1 MTTTAHGPRFLAQ
14 RLESNPIV
22 QPHMDARMGDNING
36 PSLIRVPEWVPDPL
50 GRYYLYFAH
59 HDGEYIRLA
68 YADEL
73 TGPWRIYP
81 AGVLPLVDSGFAGH
95 VASPDVHVDHRERRI
110 RMYFH
115 GSDTRTGGGGKQT
128 TRVALS
134 PDGLHFTARIA
145 DLGEPYWRVFPWHD
159 RFYALGM
166 PGIFYRSA
174 DGIDGFERGPTL
186 FTPDMRHS
194 AVLIQGNTLSVFY
207 SNAGD
212 CPERIL
218 LSTIDLG
225 SDWMSWK
232 VSAPQTI
239 LAPERDYE
247 GASLPCVPSRRGII
261 REPAHQLRDPAIFQ
275 ERGRV
280 YLLYSTAGEF
290 GIAIAEL
297 MV

>member
-1 MTTTAHGPRFLAQ
+1 MRPITNGPASHVHRF
-14 RLESNPIV
+14 ESNPIIR
-22 QPHMDARMGDNING
+22 PHMDARMGDNING
-36 PSLIRVPEWVPDPL
+36 PSLIRVPEWIPGAL

-73 TGPWRIYP
+73 AGPWQIFE
-81 AGVLPLVDSGFAGH
+81 AGVLPLSDSSFAGH
-95 VASPDVHVDHRERRI
+95 VASPDVHVDHSERRI

-115 GSDTRTGGGGKQT
+115 GSDTRTGGGGEQT

-134 PDGLHFTARIA
+134 PDGLHFTARPA
-145 DLGEPYWRVFPWHD
+145 DLGEPYWRVFHWRD
-159 RFYALGM
+159 RVYALGM
-166 PGIFYRSA
+166 PGIFYCSA
-174 DGIDGFERGPTL
+174 NGIDGFECGPTL
-186 FTPDMRHS
+186 FTSDMRHS
-194 AVLIQGNTLSVFY
+194 AVMVRNDTLSVYY

-212 CPERIL
+212 SPERIL
-218 LSTIDLG
+218 LSSIKLS
-225 SDWMSWK
+225 SDWMTWK
-232 VSAPQTI
+232 ESPPLTVLT
-239 LAPERDYE
+239 PECDYE
-247 GASLPCVPSRRGII
+247 GAGLPCMPSRRGIV

-275 ERGRV
+275 EQDRT